1 MKLTPSGGDDTAAI
15 RSAVASNTD
24 VELATGNYLI
34 TDQIDIGNGQCRTF
48 RGSAGT
54 KVVMRGRTGTRV
66 GFLIRNQTH
75 FDLTVSGIEFE
86 CQTLADNQEGVF
98 YGISCR
104 NVTIQNCKFTGIT
117 RGHAVSFVD
126 ACDNIRILSNHITAH
141 GHEDKHSPVC
151 IKLHGTLNGVT
162 RTQWLASGTLPSIVP
177 LTNSIVAG
185 NYCTGGY
192 YGVSLSAAHHCYVE
206 NNTFVDNKRGVSCQD
221 QSNYNT
227 IRNNVIRD
235 NISSGIH
242 IAYGASYNTI
252 ASNRIFSSVT
262 QGQGI
267 LQSYVAAKYNRF
279 VGNEMYVTN
288 TRYAIYLGVQADGCV
303 VENNHVEASPERVY
317 VAVESDWNSKSGSRN
332 HYGFN
337 ASPDDNFAKSS
348 MKDILIR
355 NNTLV
360 QLNEQPSILL
370 SAINAYNLTGV
381 TLAGNTRYWKPI
393 KVEELKYGTGT
404 LQYVQY

>member
-34 TDQIDIGNGQCRTF
+34 TDQIDIGSGQCRTL
-48 RGSAGT
+48 RGTTGT
-54 KVVMRGRTGTRV
+54 KIVMRGKTGTRV

-75 FDLTVSGIEFE
+75 FDLTVSGIEFACE
-86 CQTLADNQEGVF
+86 NLADNQEGVF

-104 NVTIQNCKFTGIT
+104 NVTIRNCKFTGIT

-126 ACDNIRILSNHITAH
+126 ACDNILIISNHIEAH
-141 GHEDKHSPVC
+141 GHEDKVSPVC

-177 LTNSIVAG
+177 LTNSLVAG
-185 NYCTGGY
+185 NYTTGGY
-192 YGVSLSAAHHCYVE
+192 YGVSLSAAHNCVVE
-206 NNTFVDNKRGVSCQD
+206 DNTFDNNKRGVSCQD
-221 QSNYNT
+221 SSNYNV
-227 IRNNVIRD
+227 IRNNRILR

-242 IAYGASYNTI
+242 IAYGASYNLIEGNWISTT
-252 ASNRIFSSVT
+252 ASI
-262 QGQGI
+262 GQGI
-267 LQSYVAAKYNRF
+267 LQSYVAAKHNKFINNR
-279 VGNEMYVTN
+279 MYVTT
-288 TRYAIYLGVQADGCV
+288 TRYCVYLGVQADGCI
-303 VENNHVEASPERVY
+303 VEGNHIEGNPERAY
-317 VAVESDWNSKSGSRN
+317 IAVESDWNSKSGNRN

-337 ASPDDNFAKSS
+337 AAPDDNFARGS
-348 MKDILIR
+348 MKDILVK

-360 QLNEQPSILL
+360 QFNNQPSVLL
-370 SAINAYNLTGV
+370 SAINQYNLTNV
-381 TLAGNTRYWKPI
+381 TIANNVRYWERLKI
-393 KVEELKYGTGT
+393 EELKYGSGN